1 MSKINIKNIINSCNN
16 ATIVAATKYVGV
28 DKMKELLTYNINN
41 FGENRVD
48 SFLEKYEVLKD
59 SNIIWHF
66 IGSLQTNKVKKI
78 IDKIDY
84 LHSLN
89 SIKLASFID
98 KYRTSPLKCFLEI
111 NLTNSTTKTGINL
124 SEVESIL
131 EELKKYPNVMVIGL
145 MTMTE
150 VWMNDKEKEEIFT
163 QLSNLKTK
171 LQNIGYKD
179 ITELSMGMSD
189 DYLIALKCGATFV
202 RLGRILFS

>member
-1 MSKINIKNIINSCNN
+1 MSNLPLIIDSVKD

-28 DKMKELLTYNINN
+28 TEMHELLTYNINN

-48 SFLEKYEVLKD
+48 SFLEKYEALKD

-66 IGSLQTNKVKKI
+66 IGSLQTNKVKKMI
-78 IDKIDY
+78 NKIDY

-111 NLTNSTTKTGINL
+111 NLTDSLTKTGIKL
-124 SEVESIL
+124 EEVESIL
-131 EELKKYPNVMVIGL
+131 LELKKYPNVMVIGL

-150 VWMNDKEKEEIFT
+150 PWMNDKEKEEIFT

-171 LQNIGYKD
+171 LQNEGYSN

-189 DYLIALKCGATFV
+189 DYLIALKCRATFV

>member
-1 MSKINIKNIINSCNN
+1 MSNLPSIIKSVEK
-16 ATIVAATKYVGV
+16 ARIVAATKYVGV
-28 DKMKELLTYNINN
+28 CKMKELLTYNIYD

-48 SFLEKYEVLKD
+48 SFLEKHELLKD
-59 SNIIWHF
+59 NSNIVWHF
-66 IGSLQTNKVKKI
+66 IGSLQTNKVKKMI
-78 IDKIDY
+78 NKIDY

-111 NLTNSTTKTGINL
+111 NLTGSVTKTGINL
-124 SEVESIL
+124 SEVENTL
-131 EELKKYPNVMVIGL
+131 EEIKKYSNVNVIGL

-150 VWMNDKEKEEIFT
+150 SFMNDIEKEQIFI
-163 QLSNLKTK
+163 QLANLRNK
-171 LQNIGYKD
+171 LNDLGYIN

-189 DYLIALKCGATFV
+189 DYLLAVKSGATFV

>member
-1 MSKINIKNIINSCNN
+1 MSNLPKIINSVKS

-111 NLTNSTTKTGINL
+111 NLTNSTTKTGIDL

-179 ITELSMGMSD
+179 ITQLSMGMSD

>member
-1 MSKINIKNIINSCNN
+1 MSNLPSIIKSVEK
-16 ATIVAATKYVGV
+16 ARIVAATKYVGV
-28 DKMKELLTYNINN
+28 CKMKELLTYNIYD

-48 SFLEKYEVLKD
+48 SFLEKYELLKD
-59 SNIIWHF
+59 NSNIVWHF
-66 IGSLQTNKVKKI
+66 IGSLQTNKVKKMI
-78 IDKIDY
+78 NKIDY

-111 NLTNSTTKTGINL
+111 NLTGSVTKTGINL
-124 SEVESIL
+124 SEVENTL
-131 EELKKYPNVMVIGL
+131 EEIKKYSNVNVIGL

-150 VWMNDKEKEEIFT
+150 SFMNDTEKEQIFI
-163 QLSNLKTK
+163 QLTNLRNK
-171 LQNIGYKD
+171 LNDLGYIN

-189 DYLIALKCGATFV
+189 DYLLAVKSGATFV